1 MLVDDEELVS
11 FCTYAVK
18 DDIPSTT
25 LTPCIRF
32 VYTFPQYRG
41 HHYMGM
47 LFDEIEK
54 RAKNENVPAIYISTN
69 HTGLY
74 EKYGY
79 SFYQM
84 MKDMEGEPSRVY
96 RKELV

>member
-1 MLVDDEELVS
+1 MG
-11 FCTYAVK
+11 
-18 DDIPSTT
+18 
-25 LTPCIRF
+25 F
-32 VYTFPQYRG
+32 VFTFPKYRG
-41 HHYMGM
+41 YRYMGM
-47 LFDEIEK
+47 LIDEIEK
-54 RAKNENVPAIYISTN
+54 QAKNKNVPAIYISTN

-84 MKDMEGEPSRVY
+84 MKGMEGEPSRVY